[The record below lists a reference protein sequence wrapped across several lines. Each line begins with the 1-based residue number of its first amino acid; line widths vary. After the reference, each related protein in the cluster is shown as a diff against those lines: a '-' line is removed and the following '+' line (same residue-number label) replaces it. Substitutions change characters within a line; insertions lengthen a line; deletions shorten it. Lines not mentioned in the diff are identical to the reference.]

1 MAYKKLRM
9 IVFSLSLTDE
19 EILGNQGETSMV
31 AQYLYHEMCRQ
42 VGLKSYQRMFLW
54 IVLVL
59 SFGVND
65 WTPHSSMS
73 FSFSFFS

>member
-42 VGLKSYQRMFLW
+42 VGLKSY
-54 IVLVL
+54 
-59 SFGVND
+59 
-65 WTPHSSMS
+65 
-73 FSFSFFS
+73 